1 MIFKNAMSFK
11 AKIRQLAIE
20 KRLTTQQSYL
30 LERFLLRLSKSQYQ
44 GNFIVKG
51 GYLIGRMVGLHTRA
65 TRDLDTTIKGFV
77 LTVENLAITV
87 EEISKI
93 QVR

>member
-11 AKIRQLAIE
+11 AKIRQLTIE
-20 KRLTTQQSYL
+20 KRLTTPQVQQSYL

-51 GYLIGRMVGLHTRA
+51 GYLIGRMVGLNTRA
-65 TRDLDTTIKGFV
+65 TRDLDTTIKGFE
-77 LTVENLAITV
+77 LTLAITV

>member
-11 AKIRQLAIE
+11 AKIRQLTIE
-20 KRLTTQQSYL
+20 KRLTIQQVQQSYL

-51 GYLIGRMVGLHTRA
+51 GYLIGRMVGLNTRA
-65 TRDLDTTIKGFV
+65 TRDLDTTIKGFE
-77 LTVENLAITV
+77 LTLAITV